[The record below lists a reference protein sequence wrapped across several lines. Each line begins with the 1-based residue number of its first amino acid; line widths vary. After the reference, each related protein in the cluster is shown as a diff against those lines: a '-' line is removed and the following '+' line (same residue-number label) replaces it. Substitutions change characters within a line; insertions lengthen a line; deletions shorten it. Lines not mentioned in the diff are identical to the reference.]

1 MNNDFGRSHLPCSP
15 LSENTAFMIMIAF
28 VHNYYRHFVGK
39 LSGLGFGLAKTSRV
53 KRFVFSFISVPF
65 KWVAHNAGKVL
76 LLFTDNADYYEA
88 AGVTAELSRSPSC
101 PRPGWGELRIS
112 ARVSAICGLQKADA

>member
-15 LSENTAFMIMIAF
+15 LSENTAFMIMTAF

-39 LSGLGFGLAKTSRV
+39 LSGLGFVLTKTSRV

-65 KWVAHNAGKVL
+65 KWVARNAKKVL
-76 LLFTDNADYYEA
+76 LLFTDNADYMK
-88 AGVTAELSRSPSC
+88 
-101 PRPGWGELRIS
+101 
-112 ARVSAICGLQKADA
+112 LQV